1 MSLVAP
7 VSGSA
12 ASAVAVP
19 ASVTICVTS
28 CGRLDLLAKT
38 LASFAAFNTGG
49 RFIISEDS
57 ADEAAIA
64 KVRADYPQA
73 RVLAGTTR
81 LGLMASID
89 RIYSAADTPF
99 IFHLEDDWQFD
110 GPVNWYAATGFLVAR
125 DDVANVSVRAF
136 DEIKERFRV
145 LSKPATFAD
154 TPFAVM
160 RANAHPEFFG
170 WSSNP
175 GLIRRSL
182 YEQYAPFSRLLH
194 DQMSGLIKKEG
205 RTVAYLLPGV
215 ARHIGQDRNV
225 TDPTMPAR
233 PTSRPAKWLRA
244 INKKLYYRGW
254 RKEPF

>member
-7 VSGSA
+7 ASGSA
-12 ASAVAVP
+12 ASAVTVP

-38 LASFAAFNTGG
+38 IASFEAFNTGG

-57 ADEAAIA
+57 NDVAVIA
-64 KVRADYPQA
+64 KVRADYPRA
-73 RVLAGTTR
+73 DVMTGTGRT
-81 LGLMASID
+81 GLMASID
-89 RIYSAADTPF
+89 RIYSAATTPF

-110 GPVNWYAATGFLVAR
+110 GPVNWSAATGLLTTR

-136 DEIKERFRV
+136 DEIRERYRV
-145 LSKPATFAD
+145 HSDPVNFANQ
-154 TPFAVM
+154 PFAVM
-160 RANAHPEFFG
+160 HAAAHPEFFG

-182 YEQYAPFSRLLH
+182 YEQYAPFNRLLH

-233 PTSRPAKWLRA
+233 PRSRPAKWMRA
-244 INKKLYYRGW
+244 IKKKLYYRGW
-254 RKEPF
+254 RKDPF